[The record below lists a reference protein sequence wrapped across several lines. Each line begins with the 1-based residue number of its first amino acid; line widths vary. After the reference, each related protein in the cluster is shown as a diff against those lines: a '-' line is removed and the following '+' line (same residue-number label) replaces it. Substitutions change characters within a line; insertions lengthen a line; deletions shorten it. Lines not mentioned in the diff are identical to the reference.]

1 MRLTKQILREMIR
14 EALEVHLAPED
25 LEEMGPE
32 EAYGLGYY
40 AGKELEDEGLPVV
53 DGACDIMFEQ
63 DKGSAETAYPGD
75 AGVPVTTSQPETAGT
90 LQAIDLEIQAA
101 TKKLNTL
108 ATDDPSRKVT
118 QANLASME
126 ATRANLAYSQKN
138 VGV

>member
-1 MRLTKQILREMIR
+1 MKLTKQVLREMIR
-14 EALEVHLAPED
+14 EALEVHMAPEG

-32 EAYGLGYY
+32 EAYGLGYN
-40 AGKELEDEGLPVV
+40 AGKELEDEGLPMA
-53 DGACDIMFEQ
+53 DWACGIMAEQ

-75 AGVPVTTSQPETAGT
+75 AGVPVTTSQPETAGA

-108 ATDDPSRKVT
+108 AADDPSRKVT
-118 QANLASME
+118 QANLASIE
-126 ATRANLAYSQKN
+126 ATRANLAANQSN

>member
-14 EALEVHLAPED
+14 EALEVHMAPEG

-40 AGKELEDEGLPVV
+40 AGKEPEEELPVANGV
-53 DGACDIMFEQ
+53 CDIMFEQ

-75 AGVPVTTSQPETAGT
+75 AGVPVTTGQPETAGA
-90 LQAIDLEIQAA
+90 LQTIDLEIQAA